1 MLFRSSPY
9 ATVRKESPGRQILMD
24 GMYTGTPPILAAIKP
39 RRRIHVN
46 PLSKHCLSVAQE
58 WIGSCVTEHHKCTS
72 EQTALPKRLL
82 SVGTTE
88 ADEIKLVSVEHPVTY
103 AALSYC
109 WGGSARFETTT
120 ANKTS
125 HMRAIEMSSLP
136 RTFRDAITVT
146 RCLGMKHIWIDA
158 LCIIQDDPLDLEE
171 EFPKMGAIYSGCKL
185 AIIATQAQDSNAGF
199 LTRSTSDRCVI
210 RAKYGDQPVEIY
222 AGKGIWH
229 GGSSSNIPSQIS
241 GCPVYGRGWCFQ
253 EMLLAPRSIHFGP
266 WEMIF
271 RCRYGEKCE
280 CTGFDYQFSP
290 NDRYTNSLYTPSLRN
305 PGLHPI
311 STDCGRLTLRSRDQR
326 SPNNHYPVSRIA
338 HGGPRAMIESL
349 YLSPT
354 ATQDSFQPIWFGYMW
369 GEIVSNYSY
378 RKLTFV
384 EDTLTAL
391 SGIAGFMDAYSPG
404 RYLAGLWE
412 KDLHYQLCWTS
423 NLDEGYH
430 CFRPAEVVAPSFS
443 WACRSGPVHF
453 PFQWDID
460 HICHIV
466 EMNCTLRTENPFGSV
481 RDGFLK
487 LRTRLIAGIVR
498 QDRSYL
504 WCLERDETLGLL
516 RFDCTEDEE
525 LAQDQTVYCCELL
538 HCAPD
543 DNWRD
548 RYEVVALILMPGPV
562 EGAYRRIGLADK
574 LPPRWFK
581 DQPYTEPTIF

>member
-1 MLFRSSPY
+1 
-9 ATVRKESPGRQILMD
+9 
-24 GMYTGTPPILAAIKP
+24 MYTGTPPILAAIKP

-46 PLSKHCLSVAQE
+46 PLSKQGLSVAQE
-58 WIGSCVTEHHKCTS
+58 WISSCVTEHHECTS
-72 EQTALPKRLL
+72 EQSALPKRLL

-88 ADEIKLVSVEHPVTY
+88 TDEIKVVSVEHPVIY

-109 WGGSARFETTT
+109 WGHSTRFETTA
-120 ANKTS
+120 ANKIF
-125 HMRAIEMSSLP
+125 HMRAIAMSNLP

-158 LCIIQDDPLDLEE
+158 LCIIQDDPIDVEE
-171 EFPKMGAIYSGCKL
+171 ECSKMGAIFGGCKL

-199 LTRSTSDRCVI
+199 LTRSISDRCVI
-210 RAKYGDQPVEIY
+210 RAKYRDQPVEIY
-222 AGKGIWH
+222 ARE
-229 GGSSSNIPSQIS
+229 SSNIPLQLSD
-241 GCPVYGRGWCFQ
+241 CPVYSRGWCFQ
-253 EMLLAPRSIHFGP
+253 EMLLAPRSLHFGP
-266 WEMIF
+266 REMVF
-271 RCRYGEKCE
+271 RCRYEEKCE
-280 CTGFDYQFSP
+280 CTGSERRLSP
-290 NDRYTNSLYTPSLRN
+290 NPFANSLYTPSLRN

-311 STDCGRLTLRSRDQR
+311 STDGGHLAFQSRDQQW
-326 SPNNHYPVSRIA
+326 SNNHYHVSRIA
-338 HGGPRAMIESL
+338 HGGPRAMIENL
-349 YLSPT
+349 YLSRT

-378 RKLTFV
+378 RRLTFV

-391 SGIAGFMDAYSPG
+391 SGISGFMDAYSPG

-423 NLDEGYH
+423 LLNEGHH
-430 CFRPAEVVAPSFS
+430 CFRPVERVAPSFS

-453 PFQWDID
+453 PFEWDID

-466 EMNCTLRTENPFGSV
+466 EMNSTLRTKNPFGSV
-481 RDGFLK
+481 QDGFLK

-498 QDRSYL
+498 PDRRHL

-516 RFDCTEDEE
+516 QFDCTEDEE
-525 LAQDQTVYCCELL
+525 SAQDQNVYCCELL

-543 DNWRD
+543 DNWRN
-548 RYEVVALILMPGPV
+548 RYEVVALILVPGTI
-562 EGAYRRIGLADK
+562 EGAYRRIGLADQ

-581 DQPYTEPTIF
+581 DQPYTELTIF

>member
-1 MLFRSSPY
+1 
-9 ATVRKESPGRQILMD
+9 MD
-24 GMYTGTPPILAAIKP
+24 SMYTGTPPILAAIKP

-58 WIGSCVTEHHKCTS
+58 WIGSCVTEHHECTS

-88 ADEIKLVSVEHPVTY
+88 TDEIKLVSVEHPVTY

-109 WGGSARFETTT
+109 WGGSARFETTA

-136 RTFRDAITVT
+136 RTFRDAIAVT

-171 EFPKMGAIYSGCKL
+171 ECSKMGAIFSGCKL

-210 RAKYGDQPVEIY
+210 RAKYRDQPVEIY
-222 AGKGIWH
+222 AGKCIPH
-229 GGSSSNIPSQIS
+229 GGWSSNIPSELS
-241 GCPVYGRGWCFQ
+241 GYPVYGRGWCFQ
-253 EMLLAPRSIHFGP
+253 EMLLAPRSLHFGP
-266 WEMIF
+266 REMLF
-271 RCRYGEKCE
+271 RCRYEEKCE
-280 CTGFDYQFSP
+280 CTGREYQFSP
-290 NDRYTNSLYTPSLRN
+290 SMQRASSFHTPSLRN

-311 STDCGRLTLRSRDQR
+311 STDCSHLALRSRDQR
-326 SPNNHYPVSRIA
+326 PPNNHYPVSRIA
-338 HGGPRAMIESL
+338 HGGPRAMIENL

-354 ATQDSFQPIWFGYMW
+354 ATQDSFQPIWFGYLW
-369 GEIVSNYSY
+369 GEIVSDYSY

-384 EDTLTAL
+384 KDTLTAL

-423 NLDEGYH
+423 NLDEGHH

-453 PFQWDID
+453 PFEWDID

-498 QDRSYL
+498 LDRRHS
-504 WCLERDETLGLL
+504 WRHSWRLERDETLGLL
-516 RFDCTEDEE
+516 QFDCNEDEE

-543 DNWRD
+543 ETWRD

-562 EGAYRRIGLADK
+562 EGGYRRIGLADQ

-581 DQPYTEPTIF
+581 DQPYTELTIF